1 MDWRGELE
9 DSRNAT
15 TKETAFAVCDAVFSR
30 HSMMKPWMNVCGS
43 VTRSFNLRLP
53 PGILMM
59 RSVLQVTNNAG
70 GMTPWQCLHPF
81 SSTVNCPSL
90 LNI

>member
-9 DSRNAT
+9 VPCNVT

-30 HSMMKPWMNVCGS
+30 HTMMKPWMDVCGS
-43 VTRSFNLRLP
+43 VTQSFTLSLP

-70 GMTPWQCLHPF
+70 GMTPWQCLHPS
-81 SSTVNCPSL
+81 SSTVKRPSL
-90 LNI
+90 LII